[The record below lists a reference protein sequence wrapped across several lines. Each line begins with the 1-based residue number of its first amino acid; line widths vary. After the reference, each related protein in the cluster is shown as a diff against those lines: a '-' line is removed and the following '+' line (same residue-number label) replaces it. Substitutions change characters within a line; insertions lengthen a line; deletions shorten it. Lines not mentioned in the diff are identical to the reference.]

1 MPVRKAVHPACP
13 QSRYLFRFSLD
24 IYAGG
29 TGIIYTLQKTRANTA
44 KYQAYRDSA
53 KLRWRLM
60 LSLAFYGHIA
70 IQVFKWVK

>member
-1 MPVRKAVHPACP
+1 MPVRGGTSGLPAEP
-13 QSRYLFRFSLD
+13 VFIQVFSRD